1 MMRKPKLKPIRF
13 NNIVQGRKFA
23 LEHLVYILDKN
34 HSKVI

>member
-1 MMRKPKLKPIRF
+1 MMKEPELKPIRF
-13 NNIVQGRKFA
+13 NIVQGRKFA